1 MNDSIFFVD
10 PFPVK
15 MGLKL
20 VKIGLNMTVCGNF
33 EFYFILNLK

>member
-20 VKIGLNMTVCGNF
+20 VKIGLNMTVETLNF
-33 EFYFILNLK
+33 TLS